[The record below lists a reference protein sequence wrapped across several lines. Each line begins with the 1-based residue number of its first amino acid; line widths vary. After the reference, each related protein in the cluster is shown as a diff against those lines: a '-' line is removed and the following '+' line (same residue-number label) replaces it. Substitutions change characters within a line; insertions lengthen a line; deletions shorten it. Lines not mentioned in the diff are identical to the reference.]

1 MGKFWSQK
9 TLIYLS
15 FFSSLLSDF
24 LITCTNSCRPPRINR
39 TLNPFVNSEWQ
50 CKNPYVSL
58 PFMMQSC
65 HPCDINEI
73 YIYIINIWIIG
84 LSLAFLLFCSN
95 KQHIQGCG
103 AHHLIT
109 MFQTF
114 YTQTNFILHYW
125 LRFRY
130 HVPSLCLQQTTWIID
145 LCGFEDSLIKQIS
158 HTIHIVWK
166 LINPIYKRGG
176 NNSV

>member
-1 MGKFWSQK
+1 MILWLISFHFSFSMTFS
-9 TLIYLS
+9 TLSIAR
-15 FFSSLLSDF
+15 F
-24 LITCTNSCRPPRINR
+24 ITRNFHKHYER
-39 TLNPFVNSEWQ
+39 VD
-50 CKNPYVSL
+50 
-58 PFMMQSC
+58 MQTHKIIC
-65 HPCDINEI
+65 EYRNEI